1 MEKSFNIGIQT
12 FHKKY
17 AKQNQMKLF
26 ATLSLFLG
34 ACAFGGGCLA
44 GKSCRPS
51 VRATLKRK
59 IRNAVGDHGQG
70 LHSALERIM
79 RTTLLQDISTYYAVI
94 LSGAETL
101 SEVNEVLTKRD
112 PHFDPLT
119 QQELDILVDQ
129 WLFQM
134 LSK

>member
-1 MEKSFNIGIQT
+1 
-12 FHKKY
+12 
-17 AKQNQMKLF
+17 MKLF
-26 ATLSLFLG
+26 ANLSLFLSVAGG
-34 ACAFGGGCLA
+34 ACLGGTN
-44 GKSCRPS
+44 CRPS
-51 VRATLKRK
+51 FRTNLKRT
-59 IRNAVGDHGQG
+59 IRNASGEHGQG
-70 LHSALERIM
+70 LHSALERVM

-112 PHFDPLT
+112 PHFSPLT
-119 QQELDILVDQ
+119 QQELDILVNQ